1 MLMQA
6 LEAGGLIVDR
16 APAGDPRR
24 DDYEL
29 GDEAYASL
37 RPDAMDDD
45 VELRWPRAHRGRLIK
60 VLVGTVHRIH
70 PQPRIVCVFIERN
83 WAALT
88 ASFEARNGLPLRR
101 DWAER
106 QIEKELSRW
115 RAREGVELT
124 VVDYDA
130 VLENPEWFFGVLKTN
145 GFPIDVELA
154 AAVIDTTRQTVQQEA
169 VPA

>member
-154 AAVIDTTRQTVQQEA
+154 AAVIDTERQA